1 MTSTPRFRRR
11 RTRLLAVVTVAVLVA
26 LAIGVAAANR
36 FAGPLPPRRLVMSTG
51 REDGAYYDFGKQYR
65 RVLAGHGFTLDLVPG
80 AGSIETL
87 TRLMAGTADVGF
99 VQGGTA
105 HAVDT
110 SGLTALGGV
119 FDEPVWVFHRRAV
132 RVTDLSD
139 LKGRRVAVG
148 EPASGTRLLALQ
160 LLNDT
165 GVTAANS
172 TLREL
177 PSDAVEA
184 ALLGD
189 AVDAA
194 FVVASPRA
202 PLVHRLLAAP
212 DLTLMSERRHLAYR
226 TRHAFLTSVPIGEG
240 VIDMARNI
248 PPEDKVLLAARASL
262 VVRDGIHPDLVRL
275 LLFRGRSGAPDD
287 ERDGAGGSVPVGV
300 VRGSAAQRSGRAL
313 PAHGAVVAGAHVP
326 LLGGGAARSARADR
340 VAGGRS
346 SAGSCPCS
354 SASGVCVSPA
364 GTARCARPSID
375 APTPTRP
382 CSRRRSREC
391 GTSAVTSPSC
401 ATRPCCTSASS
412 ITCGCTRPRA
422 RTPRAAPRRPRRGDR
437 VGAPRDRQ
445 TSLRHWS
452 SPRAT
457 LIRVAP
463 ACVPL

>member
-1 MTSTPRFRRR
+1 
-11 RTRLLAVVTVAVLVA
+11 
-26 LAIGVAAANR
+26 
-36 FAGPLPPRRLVMSTG
+36 
-51 REDGAYYDFGKQYR
+51 
-65 RVLAGHGFTLDLVPG
+65 
-80 AGSIETL
+80 
-87 TRLMAGTADVGF
+87 VGF

-275 LLFRGRSGAPDD
+275 LLFAADQVHRTTNAMEQAGRFPSESFVDLPLNDQAVRYLRTGPSWLERTFPFWVAGLLDRLVLIALPVVTLLFPLFGWIVPMLERQRRVRIARWYGALRAAEHRCADAD
-287 ERDGAGGSVPVGV
+287 AAVLETEIARVRDIRRHVSELRDTPVLHLGELYHL
-300 VRGSAAQRSGRAL
+300 RMHIDRAL
-313 PAHGAVVAGAHVP
+313 EH
-326 LLGGGAARSARADR
+326 LE
-340 VAGGRS
+340 
-346 SAGSCPCS
+346 
-354 SASGVCVSPA
+354 
-364 GTARCARPSID
+364 
-375 APTPTRP
+375 
-382 CSRRRSREC
+382 RRRAALAAE
-391 GTSAVTSPSC
+391 TASA
-401 ATRPCCTSASS
+401 
-412 ITCGCTRPRA
+412 PRA
-422 RTPRAAPRRPRRGDR
+422 IARRP
-437 VGAPRDRQ
+437 
-445 TSLRHWS
+445 
-452 SPRAT
+452 
-457 LIRVAP
+457 
-463 ACVPL
+463 

>member
-262 VVRDGIHPDLVRL
+262 VVRDGIHPDLVRM
-275 LLFRGRSGAPDD
+275 LLFAADQVHRTTNAMEQAGRFPSESFVDLPLNDQAVRYLRTGPSWLERTFPFWVAGLLDRLVLIALPVAALRLDRAHARAPAACAYRPLVRRAARGRASMRRRRRGRA
-287 ERDGAGGSVPVGV
+287 RDGDRASAGHPPS
-300 VRGSAAQRSGRAL
+300 RLR
-313 PAHGAVVAGAHVP
+313 
-326 LLGGGAARSARADR
+326 AARHA
-340 VAGGRS
+340 
-346 SAGSCPCS
+346 
-354 SASGVCVSPA
+354 
-364 GTARCARPSID
+364 
-375 APTPTRP
+375 
-382 CSRRRSREC
+382 
-391 GTSAVTSPSC
+391 
-401 ATRPCCTSASS
+401 
-412 ITCGCTRPRA
+412 
-422 RTPRAAPRRPRRGDR
+422 RAAPRRALSPADALDRALEHLERRCAGLAAETAS
-437 VGAPRDRQ
+437 APRAIAR
-445 TSLRHWS
+445 R
-452 SPRAT
+452 P
-457 LIRVAP
+457 
-463 ACVPL
+463 